1 MLTLGTSEATKMNTN
16 PSSNEDIDNEDCSD
30 SLLPHT
36 CVSTSPFEHHNAQ
49 LRQTIIHRKQRE
61 CKTGEESARNISK
74 HCRLVLFFMD
84 LHAAFL
90 VFVTMLLNLE
100 SLLGLTLTV
109 GATLLAYYFVLAA
122 EGAMDYEWNGSLP
135 TVLLSFAVIT
145 PLSSSIT
152 MAFTRRENALKS
164 LATFRSAVYNLYL
177 AHASWDWSEAHKK
190 KGRRGCVENNE
201 DMKTVYGEQSKDN
214 SNDAK
219 IDFMHH
225 SETTI
230 RQLIHLSDA
239 LYQYLMLPTAT
250 RARNRVTAKG
260 RKESK
265 QILSCGRSLFTL
277 NVNGRMILI
286 SQLCEALK
294 HRGMPGNEASR
305 IRQWENFMTNAMED
319 LRNVKEYRT
328 PQALRSFGRL
338 FTMFLPAFYAPS
350 YVQVARDTNSLAFGI
365 AFGIVTSFALTALF
379 ECVRQLEDP
388 FVSHVTLDAIDVREE
403 LVVLVY
409 QELMTARS
417 LMFPEANDFK
427 LKSDEYIGIS
437 VRAREE
443 RRDETRDNN
452 VQGDG
457 ENRASSSSADW
468 DRTSRHKL

>member
-1 MLTLGTSEATKMNTN
+1 MNAHPLSNDGT
-16 PSSNEDIDNEDCSD
+16 DNEECAD
-30 SLLPHT
+30 SLLPNAR
-36 CVSTSPFEHHNAQ
+36 VSTSPFQHYNTQ
-49 LRQTIIHRKQRE
+49 LRQTMIHKKQKE
-61 CKTGEESARNISK
+61 CKASEESARTISK

-109 GATLLAYYFVLAA
+109 GATLLAYYSVLMA
-122 EGAMDYEWNGSLP
+122 EEEGVALEYEWNGSLP

-190 KGRRGCVENNE
+190 KGRRGCVESNE
-201 DMKTVYGEQSKDN
+201 DMQTVYGVEMKGNTNEVQ
-214 SNDAK
+214 
-219 IDFMHH
+219 IDFMQH
-225 SETTI
+225 SETII

-305 IRQWENFMTNAMED
+305 IRQWENFITNAMED

-409 QELMTARS
+409 EELMTARS
-417 LMFPEANDFK
+417 LMFPGANAFK

-437 VRAREE
+437 VGAREE
-443 RRDETRDNN
+443 MRDESKDQNL
-452 VQGDG
+452 VDDG
-457 ENRASSSSADW
+457 ENNRASLSSADW